1 MINRE
6 ILIKDLAREFMRGL
20 EVYVRP
26 ARGWLEFKDNLEHEL
41 ANFTNPIDKLIYL
54 YEVHKVVT
62 MHLDKHITRCP
73 YKDNPENCVID
84 TFCSRAIF
92 FTEQEIS
99 VLNPAYNFTI
109 LHPNLNSEILRDN
122 LLILKEFPEA
132 AKLYQSALNKLNE
145 GRYERNLLDDL
156 RLSLELL
163 LKSILSNNNSLEK
176 QTKDIGVFLKD
187 RGSSAEVRNMLT
199 TLINHYSQYQNNY
212 VKHNDSVIKKEIE
225 LIVNL
230 TSTFISFIIKIREYR

>member
-1 MINRE
+1 MINRD
-6 ILIKDLAREFMRGL
+6 ILIRDLAQEFMRDL
-20 EVYVRP
+20 EIYVRP
-26 ARGWLEFKDNLEHEL
+26 ARGWLEFKDKLEHEL
-41 ANFTNPIDKLIYL
+41 TNFTDAIDKLIYL
-54 YEVHKVVT
+54 YEVHKIVT
-62 MHLDKHITRCP
+62 MHLDKHIPRCP
-73 YKDNPENCVID
+73 YAHNPEKCVID

-109 LHPNLNSEILRDN
+109 LHPNLNSELLRDN
-122 LLILKEFPEA
+122 LIILKDFPEA

-176 QTKDIGVFLKD
+176 QTKDIGAFLKEKE
-187 RGSSAEVRNMLT
+187 SSAEARNMLT

-212 VKHNDSVIKKEIE
+212 VKHNDSVIKNEIE

-230 TSTFISFIIKIREYR
+230 TSAFISFIIKK